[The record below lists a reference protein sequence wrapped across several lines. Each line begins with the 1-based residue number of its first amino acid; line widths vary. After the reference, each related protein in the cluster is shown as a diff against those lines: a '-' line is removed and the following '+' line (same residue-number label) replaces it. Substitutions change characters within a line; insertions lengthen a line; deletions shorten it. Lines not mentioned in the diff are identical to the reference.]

1 MCECS
6 GCRRLAQTARP
17 SNPSSEFLVVRHPFH
32 PLTGQRLRI
41 LFERRLASGRVYVC
55 DSGPQGT
62 VTVPEAYTD
71 LYAAE
76 PWAAQ
81 PLTYEVVVELG
92 RLLAALQRKS
102 S

>member
-1 MCECS
+1 MCES
-6 GCRRLAQTARP
+6 
-17 SNPSSEFLVVRHPFH
+17 
-32 PLTGQRLRI
+32 
-41 LFERRLASGRVYVC
+41 
-55 DSGPQGT
+55 DPQGT